1 MSKIKKEL
9 KRFLVA
15 GISAVGTD
23 LTIYYILL
31 NFLSYDVSKAISFLF
46 GAIVAFI
53 MNKYWTFEK
62 YEKSYK
68 EVLQFGVLYG
78 ISLTANV
85 VANKLVLEYTSLILL
100 AFLVATGISMTLNFL
115 GQKFFVFK

>member
-1 MSKIKKEL
+1 MYKVPDNNYI
-9 KRFLVA
+9 FL
-15 GISAVGTD
+15 TN
-23 LTIYYILL
+23 YILL

-53 MNKYWTFEK
+53 MNKYWTFEN